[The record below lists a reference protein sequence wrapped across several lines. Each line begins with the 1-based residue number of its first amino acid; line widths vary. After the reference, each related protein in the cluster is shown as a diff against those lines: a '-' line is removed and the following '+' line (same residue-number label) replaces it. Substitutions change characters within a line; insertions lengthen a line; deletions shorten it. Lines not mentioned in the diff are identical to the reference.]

1 MNLLI
6 AIVVIGVLA
15 AMMILSSTEAVTTA
29 QASNIVANLTHI
41 RKAVIAWYGDNIKRI
56 KYIPQNSGGTDIKFY
71 FNDVKYNSIQDALS
85 GKAHSSQTSDTA
97 DKNQVVSF
105 VNYLDGIHGV
115 NEKGDITQYKWSYLA
130 DGGYGVNDAG
140 TEWRRATW
148 FAGYT
153 FKEGEEIL
161 KRKIWGRKD
170 ALGLFFTTG
179 NRPNEH
185 GHKPI
190 TDESQIDSANSVWLR
205 IMGDAPCDGVENNYK

>member
-1 MNLLI
+1 MKRKAFTLIELLI

-115 NEKGDITQYKWSYLA
+115 NEKGDITQYK
-130 DGGYGVNDAG
+130 
-140 TEWRRATW
+140 
-148 FAGYT
+148 
-153 FKEGEEIL
+153 
-161 KRKIWGRKD
+161 
-170 ALGLFFTTG
+170 
-179 NRPNEH
+179 
-185 GHKPI
+185 
-190 TDESQIDSANSVWLR
+190 
-205 IMGDAPCDGVENNYK
+205 